1 MNNKKDSAV
10 SATYQSLYTAVEKR
24 AQAAKIKTFLSTQIT
39 FTGNIECRPM
49 YVRYEDGN
57 CEVAPYEYI
66 NASFYIDADAQ
77 ALADAFNGERS
88 ITDLIAEDL
97 IRVNGD
103 AGLAILFFEAVIS
116 AAK

>member
-1 MNNKKDSAV
+1 MNNKKGSAV

-24 AQAAKIKTFLSTQIT
+24 AAAAKIKVFLSTQIT

-77 ALADAFNGERS
+77 ALADAFNGERQM
-88 ITDLIAEDL
+88 TDLIAEGL
-97 IRVNGD
+97 IKVNGD
-103 AGLAILFFEAVIS
+103 AGLAILFFEAVIN
-116 AAK
+116 AAE